1 MTRILIQL
9 VLIWVLGAT
18 ARGAD
23 GGSRGEI
30 DMGIFSTTCADLEV
44 RLRPQVD
51 YLNTYVTNIQF
62 TIKWKTGTVDLIN
75 ESSAFGI
82 EQQGPTIVYNDTNYA
97 VYVTV
102 EGTLVN
108 WTAGEEY
115 TVLSLSHDELGTG
128 TESFLIADDAWTAA
142 NNGVPFVEVMG
153 FDNTGILYHQALN
166 VYAGS
171 CETNMKVFLQGPYDP
186 VSGGMIA
193 HINNEGHL
201 PLAHPYAGAPW
212 NYTGGEYVSAMPD
225 SVVDWI
231 LVELRDGN
239 DETVVIEKK
248 AGLLLENGR
257 VVDTG
262 FNRGILFDSLYADS
276 TYYVAVWQRNHL
288 PVMTGE
294 AIPLP
299 NVANPHDFTDLSA
312 YQPYGHNNPYP
323 AVIELQPAGSG
334 VYGMVAGDVT
344 ANGELKYVGAGN
356 DRDPIAQLIITQTGE
371 PLLQNIT
378 MGYYVEDV
386 NLNDTVKYIGVRN
399 DRDLI
404 IANIVTLTGSFLLTT
419 SYYSPVPGAYTP
431 PKAFLPGH
439 VGKLNSFERNF
450 LSGKRNLPS
459 LLRDESLR
467 QKILHRQ
474 VEHTR
479 IKKLINH

>member
-1 MTRILIQL
+1 MLLALIG
-9 VLIWVLGAT
+9 VLGAT

-23 GGSRGEI
+23 EGSRGEI
-30 DMGIFSTTCADLEV
+30 DMGIFSATCADLEV
-44 RLRPQVD
+44 RLKPQVD

-82 EQQGPTIVYNDTNYA
+82 EKQGPTIVYNDTNYA

-102 EGTLVN
+102 EGTLIS
-108 WTAGEEY
+108 WTAGEEH
-115 TVLSLSHDELGTG
+115 TVLYLSHNETGTG
-128 TESFLIADDAWTAA
+128 AESFFIADDEWTAA
-142 NNGVPFVEVMG
+142 NNGVPFVEIMG

-171 CETNMKVFLQGPYDP
+171 CETRMKAFLQGPYDP
-186 VSGGMIA
+186 ATGRMFT
-193 HINNEGHL
+193 HINDEGHL
-201 PLAHPYAGAPW
+201 PLAHPYGVAPW
-212 NYTGGEYVSAMPD
+212 NYTGGEYVAAMPD
-225 SVVDWI
+225 SVVDWV
-231 LVELRDGN
+231 LVELRDGD

-248 AGLLLENGR
+248 AGLLLDNGHI
-257 VVDTG
+257 VDTS
-262 FNRGILFDSLYADS
+262 FSRGILFDSLFADS
-276 TYYVAVWQRNHL
+276 MYYVAVWQRNHM

-356 DRDPIAQLIITQTGE
+356 DRDPIAQLIIIQTGE

-386 NLNDTVKYIGVRN
+386 NMNDTVKYIGVRN

-404 IANIVTLTGSFLLTT
+404 IANIITLTGSFLLTT
-419 SYYSPVPGAYTP
+419 CYYSPVPGAYIP
-431 PKAFLPGH
+431 PKILFPGH
-439 VGKLNSFERNF
+439 PGMPNSYKQYFISRKID
-450 LSGKRNLPS
+450 LSA
-459 LLRDESLR
+459 LLRDET
-467 QKILHRQ
+467 ILQAILQRQ
-474 VEHTR
+474 VGPTR